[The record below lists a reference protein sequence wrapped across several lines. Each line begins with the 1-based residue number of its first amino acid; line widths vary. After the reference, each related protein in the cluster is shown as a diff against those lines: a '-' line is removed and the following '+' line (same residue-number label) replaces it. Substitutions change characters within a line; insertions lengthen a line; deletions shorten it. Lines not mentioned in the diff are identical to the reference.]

1 MVRYVIEKLVQP
13 REPVPDSDEGDVV
26 FSILELPARKNVGT
40 LRRIAGM
47 FTAESKK
54 HRNTSEAS
62 SGLLVLKMAF
72 RSDQFF
78 IRNGETLTKVTEDD
92 LG

>member
-1 MVRYVIEKLVQP
+1 MVRYVIEKLMPLQS
-13 REPVPDSDEGDVV
+13 DSRSETAEAT
-26 FSILELPARKNVGT
+26 FSILELPSKKHVGI
-40 LRRIAGM
+40 LRRNGHM

-72 RSDQFF
+72 RSDHFF
-78 IRNGETLTKVTEDD
+78 VEKEGALTKLSEAD
-92 LG
+92 LV